1 MPARVHLSKNELAAL
16 IEETKV
22 NGNDASLLEQLLAD
36 ITPEKP
42 VRNQSRSVPA
52 AMEQRKSTEELV
64 SSPEEMER
72 LRTLACP
79 HIKSSPF
86 WEEFVS
92 RHVLVCNS
100 CKQTR
105 PGKYGEYP
113 QPPLF

>member
-16 IEETKV
+16 IEETKI
-22 NGNDASLLEQLLAD
+22 NGNDASLLEQLLAE

-42 VRNQSRSVPA
+42 VKNQSRIVPM
-52 AMEQRKSTEELV
+52 MEQRKSTEASV

-72 LRTLACP
+72 LRDLACP

-92 RHVLVCNS
+92 RRVLVCNS
-100 CKQTR
+100 CKEIR
-105 PGKYGEYP
+105 PGKYGEQR
-113 QPPLF
+113 QPPLL